1 MIYTITFSLI
11 LSVFFLSK
19 EKNKFTT
26 ALILIHFLAIIL
38 TSFINKSLGFYLY
51 GFLLLCTLFYFIKIS
66 ISPQNKYGIIF
77 MIPVLIIYFTSLL
90 NLINFTLIVL
100 SQLISIMIF
109 VYLILKKYKTSI
121 KEISIMLPIIAN
133 IIIKLYHYFNSIA
146 S

>member
-26 ALILIHFLAIIL
+26 ALILIHILAIIL

-133 IIIKLYHYFNSIA
+133 IIIKLYHYFN
-146 S
+146 